1 MTMKSAPNGVFS
13 SIGNAALL
21 FLCLLCAASP
31 AVADSPMLEFHA
43 PATPEDPTTPAVM
56 RDLAERLL
64 PVYEDSDPD
73 RYLAN
78 LSALQ
83 MVAGDYA
90 AADVSRQTLRDRRRL
105 ANAGRPIGTGVIYDV
120 YAYAKTIEAE
130 NRVSF
135 SQAFTRSFNEVVHRL
150 NDHDAYLIK
159 RWLATSPE
167 VSRDA
172 FQSTLDQHRA
182 NDTIDQPEA
191 LKLFWAY
198 VSFCAYRSLGPLVGA
213 LDAEDDA
220 RRYSVAADVQIKT
233 RDGISM
239 TAIVVRPKNPSKP
252 LPTLLQITIDDAK
265 DYAKECA
272 AHGYAGVVVYSRA
285 RPTSAR
291 RVAPYQS
298 DGDDARAVINWI
310 VKQPWSDG
318 RVGMYGDGYSAFTSW
333 AAAARIPSALKAI
346 ATSASTAPGI
356 NAPMSGSIFQNSA
369 YRWSLYMNSTKA
381 SVEKS
386 YEDEALWRA
395 LDQKWYRSGRRY
407 RDLGRLHGQPD
418 PIFVRWLNHP
428 SYDPFWQHMIPF
440 GEQFAR
446 INIPVLTTT
455 GYFAASEPGALYY
468 FTQHYRYNPHA
479 NHTLIIGPYDDSVM
493 QRGPVAVLHGYQID
507 SVALIDLHELQYQWF
522 DHIFKGAATPT
533 LLADRVNYQVMGANE
548 WRHAASLDAMSGD
561 SLRFYLDASGERRRL
576 VRRKPA
582 KAAFL
587 LQSVRFA
594 DRSDAGWMP
603 PTELVTNGVVTHNDL
618 TFVSEPLTKPTEISG
633 LLSARLD
640 FTVNKMDL
648 DLNVML
654 YERLASGDYVRLF
667 NPVYEFRAS
676 YAQDRVNRHLLK
688 AGERQ
693 ELTFTCERIMSRQLQ
708 AGSRLVMVLGV
719 NKRPDREINY
729 GTGNDVSEESIAD
742 AKPPLKI
749 RWYNDS
755 YIDLPIRK

>member
-1 MTMKSAPNGVFS
+1 MTRQSTPGEVFS
-13 SIGNAALL
+13 GIGKAVTLIA
-21 FLCLLCAASP
+21 CLLCGAS
-31 AVADSPMLEFHA
+31 VALADPLTLEFHA
-43 PATPEDPTTPAVM
+43 PASVDDPATPATM

-83 MVAGDYA
+83 MVAGDYT

-105 ANAGRPIGTGVIYDV
+105 ANAGRPLGHGFIYDL

-135 SQAFTRSFNEVVHRL
+135 AQAYARSFNEVIHRL
-150 NDHDAYLIK
+150 NDRDSYMMK
-159 RWLATSPE
+159 RWLATSPQ
-167 VSRDA
+167 VFQDA
-172 FQSTLDQHRA
+172 FQSALDQQRA
-182 NDTIDQPEA
+182 NDSVDQAEA
-191 LKLFWAY
+191 VKLFWAY
-198 VSFCAYRSLGPLVGA
+198 IAFSAYRSFGPLVA
-213 LDAEDDA
+213 SLDAEDDV
-220 RRYSVAADVQIKT
+220 RRYTVAADVQIKI
-233 RDGISM
+233 RHGISM
-239 TAIVVRPKNPSKP
+239 SAVVVRPKNPAKP
-252 LPTLLQITIDDAK
+252 LPTLLQITIDDAG

-272 AHGYAGVVVYSRA
+272 AHGYAGVVVYA
-285 RPTSAR
+285 RSKPMSAR

-298 DGDDARAVINWI
+298 DGDDARAVIKWI

-333 AAAARIPSALKAI
+333 AAASRLPSALKAI

-356 NAPMSGSIFQNSA
+356 NAPMAGGIFQNSA

-386 YEDEALWRA
+386 YEDDALWRS

-407 RDLGRLHGQPD
+407 RDLGRLHSQPD
-418 PIFVRWLNHP
+418 PIFIRWLNHP
-428 SYDPFWQHMIPF
+428 SYDQFWQNMIPF
-440 GEQFAR
+440 REQFAR

-468 FTQHYRYNPHA
+468 FTQHYRYNPLA
-479 NHTLIIGPYDDSVM
+479 NHTLVIGPYDDGVM
-493 QRGPVAVLHGYQID
+493 QQGPVALLHSYQVD
-507 SVALIDLHELQYQWF
+507 PVALIDLHELQYQWF

-548 WRHAASLDAMSGD
+548 WRHAASLEAMAGD
-561 SLRFYLDASGERRRL
+561 SLRLYLDASGERRRL

-582 KAAFL
+582 KPAFL
-587 LQSVRFA
+587 LQSVKFA

-603 PTELVTNGVVTHNDL
+603 PTELVTKGVVIHNDL
-618 TFVSEPLTKPTEISG
+618 MFVSEPFAKPTEISG

-640 FTVNKMDL
+640 FTVNKMDV

-654 YERLASGDYVRLF
+654 YERLASGEYVRLF

-676 YAQDRVNRHLLK
+676 YAEDRVDRHLLK

-693 ELTFTCERIMSRQLQ
+693 ELAFTSERLTSRRLQ
-708 AGSRLVMVLGV
+708 AGSRLVVVLGV

-729 GTGNDVSEESIAD
+729 GTGSDVSEESIAD

-749 RWYNDS
+749 HWYNDS
-755 YIDLPIRK
+755 YIDLPVRK